1 VKYPSGHSPA
11 LVLLYIAFVGAV
23 DYKALGLKTGLEI
36 HIQLN
41 TRRKLFCHC
50 PPVLRDDEPHFKL
63 ERRLHVSVSELGAV
77 DPAVLWEV
85 RKRRKYV
92 YEGYRDTTCLVE
104 LDEEP
109 PHMPD
114 EETLAT
120 AVAVA
125 KLFNAKLFDEVHV
138 MRKTVI
144 DGSNVSG
151 FQRTMLV
158 AYGGRAKIL
167 GYDIGVE
174 TIALEED
181 AARKMGEE
189 GKTVV
194 YRLDRLGIPL
204 IEIATEPMT
213 YTPQQVEEVAWII
226 GYSVKITGKAKRGI
240 GTVRQ
245 DVNVSIA
252 GGAKTEIKG
261 VPDLSLIP
269 KVIEYEAARQVNLLK
284 IAEELRRRG
293 VQKVELSTA
302 DVTAAFANSKSK
314 IVRRVLDAGGKVIAV
329 KAPGF
334 QKLLGFE
341 VQPGRRLGTELADY
355 VRAWTELGGLL
366 HSDEL
371 PGYGITAE
379 EVRDVAG
386 RIGVDS
392 FVLLMG
398 VEEKELEEAARIV
411 ADRLKMAPLGV
422 PEETRAANPD
432 GTTKFLRP
440 RPGAARMYPETDLPP
455 IKITF
460 ELVKKAE
467 EVARVSLEGKL
478 NELVSMGLSRDL
490 ALQLIKSPHL
500 EKFDEYVERFKS
512 VPPQLIATILLNVAR
527 ALSREGVEV
536 TEEKLISVFEALDR
550 RVITKEAVE
559 DVLRNMK
566 PGEPA
571 EEAARRLGLV
581 RLSYDEVRKM
591 VEEVA
596 REVGRDKALRE
607 VMRRFRGRVDV
618 EDVKRALSEINPS
631 FS

>member
-1 VKYPSGHSPA
+1 M
-11 LVLLYIAFVGAV
+11 
-23 DYKALGLKTGLEI
+23 DYRAIGLKTGLEI
-36 HIQLN
+36 HIQLQ
-41 TRRKLFCHC
+41 TKRKLFCHC
-50 PPVLRDDEPHFKL
+50 APVLRDDEPHFRL
-63 ERRLHVSVSELGAV
+63 ERRLHISVSELGAV

-85 RKRRKYV
+85 RKRRRYI

-109 PHMPD
+109 PHSPD
-114 EETLAT
+114 EEALAT

-125 KLFNAKLFDEVHV
+125 KIFNAKLFDEIHV
-138 MRKTVI
+138 MRKTVV

-181 AARKMGEE
+181 AARKMSEE

-204 IEIATEPMT
+204 IEIATEPMA

-226 GYSVKITGKAKRGI
+226 GYSVKITGRARRGV

-261 VPDLSLIP
+261 VPDLALIP
-269 KVIEYEAARQVNLLK
+269 KVIDYEAQRQLNLLK

-293 VQKVELSTA
+293 VDKVELSVA
-302 DVTAAFANSKSK
+302 DVTEAFAGTKSK
-314 IVRRVLDAGGKVIAV
+314 LVKRVLDAGGRVVAV

-341 VQPGRRLGTELADY
+341 VQPGRRFGTELADY

-371 PGYGITAE
+371 PGYGISAE
-379 EVRDVAG
+379 EVREVSARAG
-386 RIGVDS
+386 VES

-398 VEEKELEEAARIV
+398 VEEAELMEAARV
-411 ADRLKMAPLGV
+411 VVERLNAAPRGV

-432 GTTKFLRP
+432 GTTRFLRP

-455 IKITF
+455 VKITF
-460 ELVKKAE
+460 EILKKAE
-467 EVARVSLEGKL
+467 EIARTTLDAKL
-478 NELVSMGLSRDL
+478 GELTSMGLSRDL
-490 ALQLIKSPHL
+490 ALQLIKSPQL
-500 EKFDEYVERFKS
+500 EKFDEYVGRYKQ
-512 VPPQLIATILLNVAR
+512 VPPQQIANMLVNTSR
-527 ALSREGVEV
+527 ALAREGVEV
-536 TEEKLISVFEALDR
+536 TEAKIESVLEALDR

-559 DVLRNMK
+559 EVLRGMR
-566 PGEPA
+566 PGESA
-571 EEAARRLGLV
+571 EEAAKRLGLV
-581 RLSYDEVRKM
+581 RLPYDEVKKI

-596 REVGRDKALRE
+596 RQVSREKVVGE
-607 VMRRFRGRVDV
+607 VMRRYRGRVDV
-618 EDVKRALSEINPS
+618 EDVKRALSELH
-631 FS
+631 F

>member
-1 VKYPSGHSPA
+1 M
-11 LVLLYIAFVGAV
+11 AFIVAV
-23 DYKALGLKTGLEI
+23 DYKSLGLRVGLEI

-50 PPVLRDDEPHFKL
+50 PPVLRDDEPHFRL

-77 DPAVLWEV
+77 DPAVSWEV
-85 RKRRKYV
+85 RKRKKYV

-109 PHMPD
+109 PHVPD
-114 EETLAT
+114 EEALVT

-125 KLFNAKLFDEVHV
+125 KMFNAKLFDEIHV

-158 AYGGRAKIL
+158 AYGGRTKIL
-167 GYDIGVE
+167 GYDVGIE

-189 GKTVV
+189 GKTAV

-213 YTPQQVEEVAWII
+213 YAPQQVGDVAWII
-226 GYSVKITGKAKRGI
+226 GYSVKITGRAKRGL

-245 DVNVSIA
+245 DINVSIA

-269 KVIEYEAARQVNLLK
+269 KVIEYEVMRQVNLLK
-284 IAEELRRRG
+284 IAEELKRRG
-293 VQKVELSTA
+293 VQKIELSTV
-302 DVTAAFANSKSK
+302 DVTAAFGNTKSK
-314 IVRRVLDAGGKVIAV
+314 LIRRVLDAGGKVIAV

-334 QKLLGFE
+334 QKLFGFE
-341 VQPGRRLGTELADY
+341 VQPGRRFGTELADY

-371 PGYGITAE
+371 PGYGITAD
-379 EVRDVAG
+379 EVRDVVNKV
-386 RIGVDS
+386 GVES

-398 VEEKELEEAARIV
+398 VDEKELEEAAKV
-411 ADRLKMAPLGV
+411 VVERLNAAPLGV
-422 PEETRAANPD
+422 PEETRGANQD
-432 GTTKFLRP
+432 GTTRFLRP

-455 IKITF
+455 IKITI
-460 ELVKKAE
+460 ELVKRAE
-467 EVARVSLEGKL
+467 EIAKVSLEGKL
-478 NELVSMGLSRDL
+478 SELISMGLSRDL

-500 EKFDEYVERFKS
+500 EKFDEYVARFRS
-512 VPPQLIATILLNVAR
+512 VPPQLIAAVLLNVAR

-536 TEEKLISVFEALDR
+536 TEEKLASVFEALDKKI
-550 RVITKEAVE
+550 ITKEAVE
-559 DVLRNMK
+559 EVLRGMK
-566 PGEPA
+566 PGESA

-581 RLSYDEVRKM
+581 RLGYEEVKKI

-596 REVGRDKALRE
+596 REVGREKALGE
-607 VMRRFRGRVDV
+607 VMRRFRGRIDV
-618 EDVKRALSEINPS
+618 EDVKRALLELVL
-631 FS
+631 

>member
-1 VKYPSGHSPA
+1 
-11 LVLLYIAFVGAV
+11 V

-181 AARKMGEE
+181 AARKIGEE
-189 GKTVV
+189 GKTVI

-411 ADRLKMAPLGV
+411 ADRLNMAPLGV

-618 EDVKRALSEINPS
+618 EDVKRALSELS
-631 FS
+631 F

>member
-1 VKYPSGHSPA
+1 
-11 LVLLYIAFVGAV
+11 V

-189 GKTVV
+189 GKTVI

-386 RIGVDS
+386 RTGVDS

-411 ADRLKMAPLGV
+411 ADRLNMAPLGV

-618 EDVKRALSEINPS
+618 EDVKRALSEII
-631 FS
+631 F

>member
-1 VKYPSGHSPA
+1 MV
-11 LVLLYIAFVGAV
+11 FVVAV
-23 DYKALGLKTGLEI
+23 DYKSLGLRVGLEI

-50 PPVLRDDEPHFKL
+50 PPVLRDDEPHFRL

-77 DPAVLWEV
+77 DPAVSWEV

-114 EETLAT
+114 EEALVT

-125 KLFNAKLFDEVHV
+125 KMFNAKLFDEIHV

-158 AYGGRAKIL
+158 AYGGRTKIL
-167 GYDIGVE
+167 GYDIGIE

-213 YTPQQVEEVAWII
+213 YTPQQVEDVAWII
-226 GYSVKITGKAKRGI
+226 GYSVKLTGRAKRGL

-269 KVIEYEAARQVNLLK
+269 KVIEYEVMRQVNLLK

-293 VQKVELSTA
+293 VQKVELSTV
-302 DVTAAFANSKSK
+302 DVTAVFGNTKSK
-314 IVRRVLDAGGKVIAV
+314 LIRRVLDAGGKVMAV

-334 QKLLGFE
+334 QKLFGFE
-341 VQPGRRLGTELADY
+341 VQPGRRFGTELADY

-371 PGYGITAE
+371 PGYGITAD
-379 EVRDVAG
+379 EVRDVVNKV
-386 RIGVDS
+386 GVES

-398 VEEKELEEAARIV
+398 VDEKELEEAAKV
-411 ADRLKMAPLGV
+411 VVERLNMAPLGV
-422 PEETRAANPD
+422 PEETRGANQD
-432 GTTKFLRP
+432 GTTRFLRP

-455 IKITF
+455 IKITI
-460 ELVKKAE
+460 ELVKRAE
-467 EVARVSLEGKL
+467 EIAKVSLEGKL
-478 NELVSMGLSRDL
+478 SELISMGLSRDL

-500 EKFDEYVERFKS
+500 EKFEEYVARFKS
-512 VPPQLIATILLNVAR
+512 VPPQLIAVVLLNVAR
-527 ALSREGVEV
+527 ALSREGVEI
-536 TEEKLISVFEALDR
+536 TEEKLTSVFEALDKR
-550 RVITKEAVE
+550 IITKEAVE
-559 DVLRNMK
+559 EVLRNMK
-566 PGEPA
+566 PGESA
-571 EEAARRLGLV
+571 EEVARRLGLV
-581 RLSYDEVRKM
+581 RLSYEEVKKI

-596 REVGRDKALRE
+596 REVGREKALGE

-618 EDVKRALSEINPS
+618 EDVKRALLELVL
-631 FS
+631 

>member
-1 VKYPSGHSPA
+1 M
-11 LVLLYIAFVGAV
+11 

-50 PPVLRDDEPHFKL
+50 PPVLRDDEPHFRV
-63 ERRLHVSVSELGAV
+63 ERRLHISVSELGAV
-77 DPAVLWEV
+77 DPAVVWEV
-85 RKRRKYV
+85 RKRRKYI

-114 EETLAT
+114 EEALVT

-125 KLFNAKLFDEVHV
+125 KMFNAKLFDEIHV
-138 MRKTVI
+138 MRKTVV

-151 FQRTMLV
+151 FQRTMLI

-181 AARKMGEE
+181 AARKISEE
-189 GKTVV
+189 GKAMV

-204 IEIATEPMT
+204 IEIATEPMS

-226 GYSVKITGKAKRGI
+226 GYSVKITGRAKRGI

-269 KVIEYEAARQVNLLK
+269 KVIEYEAVRQLNLLK
-284 IAEELRRRG
+284 ISEELRRRG
-293 VQKVELSTA
+293 VQGVELSTA
-302 DVTAAFANSKSK
+302 DVTDVFANTKSK
-314 IVRRVLDAGGKVIAV
+314 LVRRVLDAGGRVLAV

-341 VQPGRRLGTELADY
+341 VQPGRRFGTELADY

-371 PGYGITAE
+371 PGYGISAD
-379 EVRDVAG
+379 EVRQVEARAG
-386 RIGVDS
+386 VES

-398 VEEKELEEAARIV
+398 ADPRELEEAADVVVR
-411 ADRLKMAPLGV
+411 RLNEAVRGV
-422 PEETRAANPD
+422 PEETRAANQD
-432 GTTKFLRP
+432 GTTRFLRP

-455 IKITF
+455 VKITF
-460 ELVKKAE
+460 EIVRKAE
-467 EVARVSLEGKL
+467 EVAKASLEGKL
-478 NELVSMGLSRDL
+478 NELVSRGLSKDL
-490 ALQLIKSPHL
+490 ALQLVKSPHL
-500 EKFDEYVERFKS
+500 EKFEEYVAKFFS
-512 VPPQLIATILLNVAR
+512 VPPQLVATILVNTSR
-527 ALSREGVEV
+527 ALAREGVEI
-536 TEEKLISVFEALDR
+536 TEEKIVSVLEALDR
-550 RVITKEAVE
+550 KVITKEAVE
-559 DVLRNMK
+559 DVLRNMG
-566 PGEPA
+566 PGES
-571 EEAARRLGLV
+571 AADVAMRLGLT
-581 RLSYDEVRKM
+581 RLSADEVRKI
-591 VEEVA
+591 VEQVVK
-596 REVGRDKALRE
+596 EVGRDRALKE
-607 VMRRFRGRVDV
+607 VMRRYRGRVDV
-618 EDVKRALSEINPS
+618 EDVRRALSEIS
-631 FS
+631 F

>member
-1 VKYPSGHSPA
+1 
-11 LVLLYIAFVGAV
+11 V

-341 VQPGRRLGTELADY
+341 VQPARRLGTELADY

-386 RIGVDS
+386 RTGVDS

-411 ADRLKMAPLGV
+411 ADRLNMAPLGV

-500 EKFDEYVERFKS
+500 EKFDEYVDRFKS

>member
-1 VKYPSGHSPA
+1 M
-11 LVLLYIAFVGAV
+11 

-50 PPVLRDDEPHFKL
+50 PPVLRDDEPHFRL

-114 EETLAT
+114 EEALVT

-125 KLFNAKLFDEVHV
+125 KMFNAKLFDEVHV

-158 AYGGRAKIL
+158 AYGGRARIL

-189 GKTVV
+189 GKTAV

-213 YTPQQVEEVAWII
+213 YTPQQVGEVAWII
-226 GYSVKITGKAKRGI
+226 GYSVKITGRAKRGV

-269 KVIEYEAARQVNLLK
+269 KVIEYEAARQLNLLK

-293 VQKVELSTA
+293 VQRVELSTA
-302 DVTAAFANSKSK
+302 DVTAAFANSRSK
-314 IVRRVLDAGGKVIAV
+314 IVRRVLDAGGRVIAV

-334 QKLLGFE
+334 QKLFGFE
-341 VQPGRRLGTELADY
+341 VQPGRRFGTELADY

-379 EVRDVAG
+379 EVRDVAS
-386 RIGVDS
+386 RIGMES

-398 VEEKELEEAARIV
+398 MDEKELEEAARV
-411 ADRLKMAPLGV
+411 VVDRLNMAPFGV

-455 IKITF
+455 IRITF

-467 EVARVSLEGKL
+467 EAARVSLEGKL

-512 VPPQLIATILLNVAR
+512 VPPQLIAAILLNVAR

-536 TEEKLISVFEALDR
+536 TEEKVALVLEALDK

-559 DVLRNMK
+559 EVLRNMK
-566 PGEPA
+566 PGESA
-571 EEAARRLGLV
+571 EEAAKRLGLV
-581 RLSYDEVRKM
+581 KLSYEEVRKI
-591 VEEVA
+591 VEDVA
-596 REVGRDKALRE
+596 KEVGRDKALKE

-618 EDVKRALSEINPS
+618 EDVKRALSELN
-631 FS
+631 

>member
-1 VKYPSGHSPA
+1 
-11 LVLLYIAFVGAV
+11 V
-23 DYKALGLKTGLEI
+23 DYKAFGLKTGLEI

-50 PPVLRDDEPHFKL
+50 PPVLRDDEPHFRL

-114 EETLAT
+114 EEALVT

-125 KLFNAKLFDEVHV
+125 KMFNAKLFDEVHV

-158 AYGGRAKIL
+158 AYGGRARIL

-189 GKTVV
+189 GKTAV

-213 YTPQQVEEVAWII
+213 YTPQQVGEVAWII
-226 GYSVKITGKAKRGI
+226 GYSVKITGRAKRGV

-269 KVIEYEAARQVNLLK
+269 KVIEYEAARQLNLLK

-293 VQKVELSTA
+293 VQRVELSTA
-302 DVTAAFANSKSK
+302 DVTAAFANSRSK
-314 IVRRVLDAGGKVIAV
+314 IVRRVLDAGGRVIAV

-334 QKLLGFE
+334 QKLFGFE
-341 VQPGRRLGTELADY
+341 VQPGRRFGTELADY

-379 EVRDVAG
+379 EVRDVAS
-386 RIGVDS
+386 RIGMES

-398 VEEKELEEAARIV
+398 MDEKELEEAARV
-411 ADRLKMAPLGV
+411 VVDRLNMAPFGV

-455 IKITF
+455 IRITF

-512 VPPQLIATILLNVAR
+512 VPPQLIAAILLNVAR

-536 TEEKLISVFEALDR
+536 TEEKVALVLEALDK

-559 DVLRNMK
+559 EVLRNMK
-566 PGEPA
+566 PGESA
-571 EEAARRLGLV
+571 EEAAKRLGLV
-581 RLSYDEVRKM
+581 KLSYEEVRKI
-591 VEEVA
+591 VEDVA
-596 REVGRDKALRE
+596 KEVGRDKALKE

-618 EDVKRALSEINPS
+618 EDVKRALSELN
-631 FS
+631 

>member
-1 VKYPSGHSPA
+1 
-11 LVLLYIAFVGAV
+11 V

-189 GKTVV
+189 GKTVI

-213 YTPQQVEEVAWII
+213 YTPQQVEEVAWVI
-226 GYSVKITGKAKRGI
+226 GYSVKITGRAKRGI

-386 RIGVDS
+386 RVGVGS

-411 ADRLKMAPLGV
+411 ADRLNMALLGV

-581 RLSYDEVRKM
+581 RLSYDEVRNM

-618 EDVKRALSEINPS
+618 EDVKRALSELSI
-631 FS
+631 

>member
-1 VKYPSGHSPA
+1 
-11 LVLLYIAFVGAV
+11 V
-23 DYKALGLKTGLEI
+23 DYRALGLKTGLEI

-50 PPVLRDDEPHFKL
+50 HPVLRDDEPHFKL

-189 GKTVV
+189 GKTVI

-213 YTPQQVEEVAWII
+213 YTPQRVEEVAWVI

-411 ADRLKMAPLGV
+411 ADRLNMAPLGV

-455 IKITF
+455 IKIIF

-500 EKFDEYVERFKS
+500 EKFDEYVERFKL

-618 EDVKRALSEINPS
+618 EDVKRALSELSI
-631 FS
+631 

>member
-1 VKYPSGHSPA
+1 M
-11 LVLLYIAFVGAV
+11 

-50 PPVLRDDEPHFKL
+50 PPVLRDDEPHFRV
-63 ERRLHVSVSELGAV
+63 ERRLHISLSELGAV
-77 DPAVLWEV
+77 DPAVVWEV
-85 RKRRKYV
+85 RKRRKYI

-114 EETLAT
+114 EEALTT

-125 KLFNAKLFDEVHV
+125 KMFNAKLFDEIYV
-138 MRKTVI
+138 MRKTVV

-181 AARKMGEE
+181 AARKIAEE
-189 GKTVV
+189 GKAVV
-194 YRLDRLGIPL
+194 YRLDRLGVPL
-204 IEIATEPMT
+204 VEIATEPMS
-213 YTPQQVEEVAWII
+213 YAPQQVEEVAWII
-226 GYSVKITGKAKRGI
+226 GYSVKITGRAKRGV

-269 KVIEYEAARQVNLLK
+269 KVIEYEAARQLSLLK

-293 VQKVELSTA
+293 VEKVELSIA
-302 DVTAAFANSKSK
+302 DVTQAFANTKSK
-314 IVRRVLDAGGKVIAV
+314 IVRRVLDAGGRVVAV
-329 KAPGF
+329 KASGF
-334 QKLLGFE
+334 RKLLGAE
-341 VQPGRRLGTELADY
+341 VQPGRRFGTELADY

-371 PGYGITAE
+371 PGYGITAD
-379 EVRDVAG
+379 EVRDVEA
-386 RIGVDS
+386 RLGVDS
-392 FVLLMG
+392 YVLLMG
-398 VEEKELEEAARIV
+398 VDERELEEAAKV
-411 ADRLKMAPLGV
+411 VVERLNAAPRGV

-432 GTTKFLRP
+432 GTTRFLRP

-455 IKITF
+455 VRITF
-460 ELVKKAE
+460 EILKKAE
-467 EVARVSLEGKL
+467 EVARVTLEGKL
-478 NELVSMGLSRDL
+478 KELTSRGLSRDL
-490 ALQLIKSPHL
+490 ALQLVKSPHL
-500 EKFDEYVERFKS
+500 EKFEEYLQKFRE
-512 VPPQLIATILLNVAR
+512 VPPQQIAAVLLNISK
-527 ALSREGVEV
+527 ALAREGVEI
-536 TEEKLISVFEALDR
+536 TEEKVESVLDALNR

-559 DVLRNMK
+559 EVLRNMK
-566 PGEPA
+566 PGESA
-571 EEAARRLGLV
+571 EEAAKRLGLL
-581 RLSYDEVRKM
+581 RMPYDEVKKI
-591 VEEVA
+591 VA
-596 REVGRDKALRE
+596 DVAAQVGKEKAVGE
-607 VMRRFRGRVDV
+607 VMRRYRGRVDV
-618 EDVKRALSEINPS
+618 EDVRRALAEIYL
-631 FS
+631 

>member
-1 VKYPSGHSPA
+1 
-11 LVLLYIAFVGAV
+11 V

-189 GKTVV
+189 GKTVI

-213 YTPQQVEEVAWII
+213 YTPQQVEEVAWVI
-226 GYSVKITGKAKRGI
+226 GYSVKITGRAKRGI

-386 RIGVDS
+386 RVGVDS

-411 ADRLKMAPLGV
+411 ADRLNMALLGV

-581 RLSYDEVRKM
+581 RLSYDEVRNM

-618 EDVKRALSEINPS
+618 EDVKRALSELSI
-631 FS
+631 

>member
-1 VKYPSGHSPA
+1 M
-11 LVLLYIAFVGAV
+11 

-50 PPVLRDDEPHFKL
+50 PPVLRDDEPHFRL
-63 ERRLHVSVSELGAV
+63 ERRLHISVSELGAV
-77 DPAVLWEV
+77 DPAVVWEV
-85 RKRRKYV
+85 RKRRKYI
-92 YEGYRDTTCLVE
+92 YEGYRNTTCLVE

-109 PHMPD
+109 PHTPD
-114 EETLAT
+114 EEALTT

-125 KLFNAKLFDEVHV
+125 KMFNAKLFDEIYV
-138 MRKTVI
+138 MRKTVV

-189 GKTVV
+189 GKAVV

-226 GYSVKITGKAKRGI
+226 GYSVKITGRAKRGV

-269 KVIEYEAARQVNLLK
+269 KVIEYEATRQLSLLK
-284 IAEELRRRG
+284 IAEELKRRG
-293 VQKVELSTA
+293 VEKVELSIA
-302 DVTAAFANSKSK
+302 DVTQAFANTKSK
-314 IVRRVLDAGGKVIAV
+314 LVRRVLDAGGKVVAV

-334 QKLLGFE
+334 HKLLGAE
-341 VQPGRRLGTELADY
+341 VQPGRRFGTELADY

-371 PGYGITAE
+371 PGYGITAD
-379 EVRDVAG
+379 EVRDVEA
-386 RIGVDS
+386 RVGVNS
-392 FVLLMG
+392 FILLMG
-398 VEEKELEEAARIV
+398 VDEGELEEAARV
-411 ADRLKMAPLGV
+411 VVERLNAAPRGV

-432 GTTKFLRP
+432 GTTRFLRP

-455 IKITF
+455 VRITF
-460 ELVKKAE
+460 EILKKAE
-467 EVARVSLEGKL
+467 EVAKVTLEGKL
-478 NELVSMGLSRDL
+478 KELTSRGLSRDL
-490 ALQLIKSPHL
+490 ALQLVKSPHL
-500 EKFDEYVERFKS
+500 EKFEDYLQRFKE
-512 VPPQLIATILLNVAR
+512 VPPQQIAAVLLNISK
-527 ALSREGVEV
+527 ALAREGVEI
-536 TEEKLISVFEALDR
+536 TDEKVESVLDALNR
-550 RVITKEAVE
+550 KVITKEAVE
-559 DVLRNMK
+559 EVLRNMK
-566 PGEPA
+566 PGESA
-571 EEAARRLGLV
+571 EETAKRLGLL
-581 RLSYDEVRKM
+581 RMSYDEVKRI
-591 VEEVA
+591 VAEVA
-596 REVGRDKALRE
+596 AQVGKEKAVGE
-607 VMRRFRGRVDV
+607 VMRRYRGKVDV
-618 EDVKRALSEINPS
+618 EDVRRALAEIYL
-631 FS
+631 

>member
-1 VKYPSGHSPA
+1 M
-11 LVLLYIAFVGAV
+11 

-50 PPVLRDDEPHFKL
+50 PPVLRDDEPHFRL

-109 PHMPD
+109 PHTPD
-114 EETLAT
+114 EEALVT

-125 KLFNAKLFDEVHV
+125 KMFNAKLFDEVHV

-158 AYGGRAKIL
+158 AYGGRARIL

-189 GKTVV
+189 GKTAV

-226 GYSVKITGKAKRGI
+226 GYSVKITGRAKRGV

-269 KVIEYEAARQVNLLK
+269 KVVEYEAARQLNLLK

-302 DVTAAFANSKSK
+302 DVTTAFTNSKSK
-314 IVRRVLDAGGKVIAV
+314 IVRRVLDAGGRVIAV

-334 QKLLGFE
+334 QKLFGFE
-341 VQPGRRLGTELADY
+341 VQPGRRFGTELADY

-379 EVRDVAG
+379 EVRDVVG

-398 VEEKELEEAARIV
+398 VDEKELEEAARV
-411 ADRLKMAPLGV
+411 VVDRLNMAPLGV

-478 NELVSMGLSRDL
+478 NELTSLGLSRDL

-527 ALSREGVEV
+527 SLSREGVEV
-536 TEEKLISVFEALDR
+536 TETKLISVLEALDR

-559 DVLRNMK
+559 DILRSMK
-566 PGEPA
+566 PGESA
-571 EEAARRLGLV
+571 EETARRLGLV
-581 RLSYDEVRKM
+581 KLGYDEVRKI

-596 REVGRDKALRE
+596 RQVGRDKALRE

-618 EDVKRALSEINPS
+618 EEVKRALSEIS
-631 FS
+631 F

>member
-1 VKYPSGHSPA
+1 M
-11 LVLLYIAFVGAV
+11 VLLYIAFVGAV

-50 PPVLRDDEPHFKL
+50 PTVLRDDEPHFKL

-144 DGSNVSG
+144 DGSDVSG

-398 VEEKELEEAARIV
+398 VEEKELEEAAQIV
-411 ADRLKMAPLGV
+411 ADRLNMAPLGA
-422 PEETRAANPD
+422 PEETRTANPD

-596 REVGRDKALRE
+596 REVGRGKALRE

-618 EDVKRALSEINPS
+618 EDVKRALSELSI
-631 FS
+631 

>member
-1 VKYPSGHSPA
+1 M
-11 LVLLYIAFVGAV
+11 AV
-23 DYKALGLKTGLEI
+23 DYKSLGLKVGLEI

-50 PPVLRDDEPHFKL
+50 PPVLRDDEPHFRL

-77 DPAVLWEV
+77 DPAVSWEV

-114 EETLAT
+114 EEALVT

-125 KLFNAKLFDEVHV
+125 KMFNAKLFDEIHV

-158 AYGGRAKIL
+158 AYGGKTKIL
-167 GYDIGVE
+167 GYDIGIE

-189 GKTVV
+189 GKTAV

-213 YTPQQVEEVAWII
+213 YAPQQVGDVAWII
-226 GYSVKITGKAKRGI
+226 GYSVKITGRARRGL

-269 KVIEYEAARQVNLLK
+269 KAIEYEVMRQVNLLK
-284 IAEELRRRG
+284 IAEELKRRG
-293 VQKVELSTA
+293 VQKIELSTV
-302 DVTAAFANSKSK
+302 DVTAAFGNTKSK
-314 IVRRVLDAGGKVIAV
+314 LIRRVLDAGGKVIAV

-334 QKLLGFE
+334 QKLFGFE
-341 VQPGRRLGTELADY
+341 VQPGRRFGTELADY

-371 PGYGITAE
+371 PGYGIAAE
-379 EVRDVAG
+379 EVRDVVN
-386 RIGVDS
+386 RVGVES

-398 VEEKELEEAARIV
+398 VDEKELEEAAKV
-411 ADRLKMAPLGV
+411 VVERLNAAPLGV
-422 PEETRAANPD
+422 PEETRGANQD
-432 GTTKFLRP
+432 GTTRFLRP

-455 IKITF
+455 IKITI
-460 ELVKKAE
+460 ELVKRAE
-467 EVARVSLEGKL
+467 EIAKVSLEGKL
-478 NELVSMGLSRDL
+478 SELISMGLSRDL
-490 ALQLIKSPHL
+490 ALQLVKSPHL
-500 EKFDEYVERFKS
+500 ERFEEYVARFRS
-512 VPPQLIATILLNVAR
+512 VPPQLIAAVLLNVAR
-527 ALSREGVEV
+527 ALSREGVEI
-536 TEEKLISVFEALDR
+536 TEEKLASVFEALDKKI
-550 RVITKEAVE
+550 ITKEAVE
-559 DVLRNMK
+559 EVLRNMK
-566 PGEPA
+566 PGESA

-581 RLSYDEVRKM
+581 KLSYEEVKKI

-596 REVGRDKALRE
+596 REVGREKALGE
-607 VMRRFRGRVDV
+607 VMRRFRGRIDV
-618 EDVKRALSEINPS
+618 EDVKRALLELVL
-631 FS
+631 

>member
-1 VKYPSGHSPA
+1 M
-11 LVLLYIAFVGAV
+11 AFVVAV
-23 DYKALGLKTGLEI
+23 DYKSLGLRVGLEI

-50 PPVLRDDEPHFKL
+50 PPVLRDDEPHFRL

-77 DPAVLWEV
+77 DPAVSWEV

-114 EETLAT
+114 EEALVT

-125 KLFNAKLFDEVHV
+125 KMFNAKLFDEIHV

-158 AYGGRAKIL
+158 AYGGRTKIL
-167 GYDIGVE
+167 GYDVGIE

-189 GKTVV
+189 GKTAV

-213 YTPQQVEEVAWII
+213 YAPQQVGDVAWII
-226 GYSVKITGKAKRGI
+226 GYSVKITGRARRGL

-269 KVIEYEAARQVNLLK
+269 KVIEYEVMRQVNLLK
-284 IAEELRRRG
+284 IAEELKRRG
-293 VQKVELSTA
+293 VQKIELSTV
-302 DVTAAFANSKSK
+302 DVTAAFGNTKSK
-314 IVRRVLDAGGKVIAV
+314 LIRRVLDAGGKVIAV

-334 QKLLGFE
+334 QKLFGFE
-341 VQPGRRLGTELADY
+341 VQPGRRFGTELADY

-371 PGYGITAE
+371 PGYGIAAE
-379 EVRDVAG
+379 EVRDVVN
-386 RIGVDS
+386 RVGVES

-398 VEEKELEEAARIV
+398 VDEKELEEAAKV
-411 ADRLKMAPLGV
+411 VVERLNMAPLGV
-422 PEETRAANPD
+422 PEETRGANQD
-432 GTTKFLRP
+432 GTTRFLRP

-455 IKITF
+455 IKITI
-460 ELVKKAE
+460 ELVKRAE
-467 EVARVSLEGKL
+467 EIAKVSLEGKL
-478 NELVSMGLSRDL
+478 SELISMGLSRDL

-500 EKFDEYVERFKS
+500 EKFEEYVARFRS
-512 VPPQLIATILLNVAR
+512 VPPQLIAAVLLNVAR

-536 TEEKLISVFEALDR
+536 TEEKLISVFEALDKKI
-550 RVITKEAVE
+550 ITKEAVE
-559 DVLRNMK
+559 EVLRNMK
-566 PGEPA
+566 PGESA

-581 RLSYDEVRKM
+581 KLSYEEVKKI

-596 REVGRDKALRE
+596 REVGREKALGE
-607 VMRRFRGRVDV
+607 VMRRFRGRIDV
-618 EDVKRALSEINPS
+618 EDVKRALLELVL
-631 FS
+631 

>member
-1 VKYPSGHSPA
+1 
-11 LVLLYIAFVGAV
+11 V

-189 GKTVV
+189 GKTVI

-302 DVTAAFANSKSK
+302 DVTAAFANSRSK

-411 ADRLKMAPLGV
+411 ADRLNMAPLGV

-618 EDVKRALSEINPS
+618 EDVKRALSELS
-631 FS
+631 F

>member
-1 VKYPSGHSPA
+1 M
-11 LVLLYIAFVGAV
+11 
-23 DYKALGLKTGLEI
+23 DYRALGLKTGLEI
-36 HIQLN
+36 HIQLQ
-41 TRRKLFCHC
+41 TKRKLFCHC
-50 PPVLRDDEPHFKL
+50 PPVLRDDEPHFRL
-63 ERRLHVSVSELGAV
+63 ERRLHISVSELGAV

-85 RKRRKYV
+85 RKRRRYL

-109 PHMPD
+109 PHLPD
-114 EETLAT
+114 EEALAT

-125 KLFNAKLFDEVHV
+125 KIFNAKLFDEIHV

-181 AARKMGEE
+181 AARKISEE

-204 IEIATEPMT
+204 IEIATEPMA

-226 GYSVKITGKAKRGI
+226 GYSVKITGRARRGV

-261 VPDLSLIP
+261 VPDLALIP
-269 KVIEYEAARQVNLLK
+269 KVIDYEVQRQLNLLK
-284 IAEELRRRG
+284 IADELRKRG
-293 VQKVELSTA
+293 VDKVELSVV
-302 DVTAAFANSKSK
+302 DVTQAFAGTKSK
-314 IVRRVLDAGGKVIAV
+314 LVRRVLDAGGRVVAV

-334 QKLLGFE
+334 HKLLGFE
-341 VQPGRRLGTELADY
+341 VQPGRRFGTELADY

-371 PGYGITAE
+371 PGYGISAE
-379 EVRDVAG
+379 EVRDVSA
-386 RIGVDS
+386 RVGVES

-398 VEEKELEEAARIV
+398 VDESELMEAARV
-411 ADRLKMAPLGV
+411 VVERLNAALKGV

-432 GTTKFLRP
+432 GTTRFLRP

-460 ELVKKAE
+460 EILKKAE
-467 EVARVSLEGKL
+467 EIAKTTLDAKL
-478 NELVSMGLSRDL
+478 RELMSMGLSRDL
-490 ALQLIKSPHL
+490 ALQLIKSPQL
-500 EKFDEYVERFKS
+500 EKFEEYVERYRR
-512 VPPQLIATILLNVAR
+512 VPPQQIATLLINISR
-527 ALSREGVEV
+527 ALAREGVEV
-536 TEEKLISVFEALDR
+536 TEAKIESVLEALDK

-559 DVLRNMK
+559 EVLRGMR
-566 PGEPA
+566 PGESA
-571 EEAARRLGLV
+571 EEAAKRLGLV
-581 RLSYDEVRKM
+581 RLPYEEVKKI

-596 REVGRDKALRE
+596 RQVSREKVVGE
-607 VMRRFRGRVDV
+607 VMRRYRGRVDV
-618 EDVKRALSEINPS
+618 EDVKRALSELH
-631 FS
+631 F

>member
-1 VKYPSGHSPA
+1 M
-11 LVLLYIAFVGAV
+11 

-189 GKTVV
+189 GKTVI

-411 ADRLKMAPLGV
+411 ADRLNMAPLGV

-566 PGEPA
+566 PGELA

-618 EDVKRALSEINPS
+618 EDVKRALSELS
-631 FS
+631 F

>member
-1 VKYPSGHSPA
+1 
-11 LVLLYIAFVGAV
+11 V

-189 GKTVV
+189 GKTVI

-411 ADRLKMAPLGV
+411 ADRLNMAPLGV

-566 PGEPA
+566 PGELA

-618 EDVKRALSEINPS
+618 EDVKRALSELS
-631 FS
+631 F

>member
-1 VKYPSGHSPA
+1 M
-11 LVLLYIAFVGAV
+11 

-41 TRRKLFCHC
+41 TQRKLFCHC
-50 PPVLRDDEPHFKL
+50 PPVLRDDEPHFRV
-63 ERRLHVSVSELGAV
+63 ERRLHISVSELGAV
-77 DPAVLWEV
+77 DPAVVWEV
-85 RKRRKYV
+85 RKRRKYI

-109 PHMPD
+109 PHLPD
-114 EETLAT
+114 EEALVT

-125 KLFNAKLFDEVHV
+125 KMFNAKLFDEIYV
-138 MRKTVI
+138 MRKTVV

-151 FQRTMLV
+151 FQRTMLI

-181 AARKMGEE
+181 AARKISEE
-189 GKTVV
+189 GKAMV

-204 IEIATEPMT
+204 IEIATEPMA
-213 YTPQQVEEVAWII
+213 YTPQEVEEVAWII
-226 GYSVKITGKAKRGI
+226 GYSVKITGRAKRGV

-269 KVIEYEAARQVNLLK
+269 KVIEYEAVRQVNLLK
-284 IAEELRRRG
+284 IAEELKRRG
-293 VQKVELSTA
+293 VGRVELSVA
-302 DVTAAFANSKSK
+302 DVTAAFANTKSRL
-314 IVRRVLDAGGKVIAV
+314 VRKVLDSGGRVLALKT
-329 KAPGF
+329 PGF

-341 VQPGRRLGTELADY
+341 IQPGRRFGSELADY

-379 EVRDVAG
+379 EVREVAN
-386 RIGVDS
+386 RLGVES
-392 FVLLMG
+392 FILLMG
-398 VEEKELEEAARIV
+398 VEESELLEAAQV
-411 ADRLKMAPLGV
+411 VVERLNMAPKGV

-432 GTTKFLRP
+432 GTTRFLRP

-455 IKITF
+455 VKITF
-460 ELVKKAE
+460 EIMKRAE
-467 EVARVSLEGKL
+467 EVAKINLDAKFKELISL
-478 NELVSMGLSRDL
+478 GLSKDL

-500 EKFDEYVERFKS
+500 EKFEEYLDKFIS
-512 VPPQLIATILLNVAR
+512 VPPQLIASILLNISK
-527 ALSREGVEV
+527 ALAREGVEIDGAKI
-536 TEEKLISVFEALDR
+536 ESVLDALNR

-559 DVLRNMK
+559 EILRNMR
-566 PGEPA
+566 PGESA
-571 EEAARRLGLV
+571 EEVARRLGLV
-581 RLSYDEVRKM
+581 RLPYEEVKKI
-591 VEEVA
+591 VEEVSRQTA
-596 REVGRDKALRE
+596 KEKIIGE
-607 VMRRFRGRVDV
+607 VMRRYRGRVDI
-618 EDVKRALSEINPS
+618 EDVKRALAEIAS
-631 FS
+631 

>member
-1 VKYPSGHSPA
+1 M
-11 LVLLYIAFVGAV
+11 

-189 GKTVV
+189 GKTVI

-213 YTPQQVEEVAWII
+213 YTPQQVEEVAWVI
-226 GYSVKITGKAKRGI
+226 GYSVKITGRAKRGI

-411 ADRLKMAPLGV
+411 VDRLNMAPLGV

-581 RLSYDEVRKM
+581 RLSYDEVRNM

-618 EDVKRALSEINPS
+618 EDVKRALSELSI
-631 FS
+631 

>member
-1 VKYPSGHSPA
+1 M
-11 LVLLYIAFVGAV
+11 

-50 PPVLRDDEPHFKL
+50 PPVLRDDEPHFRL

-114 EETLAT
+114 EEALVT

-125 KLFNAKLFDEVHV
+125 KMFNAKLFDEVHV

-158 AYGGRAKIL
+158 AYGGRARIL

-189 GKTVV
+189 GKTAV

-213 YTPQQVEEVAWII
+213 YTPQQVGEVAWII
-226 GYSVKITGKAKRGI
+226 GYSVKITGRAKRGV

-269 KVIEYEAARQVNLLK
+269 KVIEYEAARQLNLLK

-293 VQKVELSTA
+293 VQRVELSTA
-302 DVTAAFANSKSK
+302 DVTAAFANSRSK
-314 IVRRVLDAGGKVIAV
+314 IVRRVLDAGGRVIAV

-334 QKLLGFE
+334 QKLFGFE
-341 VQPGRRLGTELADY
+341 VQPGRRFGTELADY

-379 EVRDVAG
+379 EVRDVAS
-386 RIGVDS
+386 RIGMES

-398 VEEKELEEAARIV
+398 MDEKELEEAARV
-411 ADRLKMAPLGV
+411 VVDRLNMAPFGV

-455 IKITF
+455 IRITF

-467 EVARVSLEGKL
+467 EAARVSLEGKL

-512 VPPQLIATILLNVAR
+512 VPPQLIAAILLNVAR

-536 TEEKLISVFEALDR
+536 TEEKVALVLEALDK

-559 DVLRNMK
+559 EVLRNMK
-566 PGEPA
+566 PGESA
-571 EEAARRLGLV
+571 EEAAKRLGLV
-581 RLSYDEVRKM
+581 KLSYEEVRKI
-591 VEEVA
+591 VEDVA
-596 REVGRDKALRE
+596 KEVGRDKALKE

-618 EDVKRALSEINPS
+618 EDVRRALSELN
-631 FS
+631 

>member
-1 VKYPSGHSPA
+1 M
-11 LVLLYIAFVGAV
+11 

-314 IVRRVLDAGGKVIAV
+314 IVRRVLEAGGKVIAV

-371 PGYGITAE
+371 PGYGLTAE

-411 ADRLKMAPLGV
+411 ADRLNMAPHGV

-467 EVARVSLEGKL
+467 VVARVSLEGKL

-618 EDVKRALSEINPS
+618 EDVKRALSELSI
-631 FS
+631 

>member
-1 VKYPSGHSPA
+1 M
-11 LVLLYIAFVGAV
+11 

-213 YTPQQVEEVAWII
+213 YTPQQVEEVAWVI

-411 ADRLKMAPLGV
+411 ADRLNMAPLGV

-536 TEEKLISVFEALDR
+536 TEEKLISVFEALDK

-618 EDVKRALSEINPS
+618 EDVKRALSEII
-631 FS
+631 F

>member
-1 VKYPSGHSPA
+1 M
-11 LVLLYIAFVGAV
+11 AFVVAV
-23 DYKALGLKTGLEI
+23 DYKSLGLRVGLEI

-50 PPVLRDDEPHFKL
+50 PPVLRDDEPHFRL

-77 DPAVLWEV
+77 DPAVSWEV

-114 EETLAT
+114 EEALVT

-125 KLFNAKLFDEVHV
+125 KMFNAKLFDEIHV

-158 AYGGRAKIL
+158 AYGGRTKIL
-167 GYDIGVE
+167 GYDVGIE

-189 GKTVV
+189 GKTAV

-213 YTPQQVEEVAWII
+213 YAPQQVGDVAWII
-226 GYSVKITGKAKRGI
+226 GYSVKITGRAKRGL

-269 KVIEYEAARQVNLLK
+269 KVIEYEVMRQVNLLK
-284 IAEELRRRG
+284 IAEELKRRG
-293 VQKVELSTA
+293 VQKIELSTV
-302 DVTAAFANSKSK
+302 DVTAAFGNTKSK
-314 IVRRVLDAGGKVIAV
+314 LIRRVLDAGGKVIAV

-334 QKLLGFE
+334 QKLFGFE
-341 VQPGRRLGTELADY
+341 VQPGRRFGTELADY

-371 PGYGITAE
+371 PGYGIAAE
-379 EVRDVAG
+379 EVREVVN
-386 RIGVDS
+386 RVGVES

-398 VEEKELEEAARIV
+398 VDEKELEEAAKV
-411 ADRLKMAPLGV
+411 VVERLNAAPLGV
-422 PEETRAANPD
+422 PEETRGANQD
-432 GTTKFLRP
+432 GTTRFLRP

-455 IKITF
+455 IKITI
-460 ELVKKAE
+460 ELVKRAE
-467 EVARVSLEGKL
+467 EIAKVSLEGKL
-478 NELVSMGLSRDL
+478 SELVSMGLSRDL

-500 EKFDEYVERFKS
+500 ERFEEYVARFRS
-512 VPPQLIATILLNVAR
+512 VPPQLIAAVLLNVAR
-527 ALSREGVEV
+527 ALSREGVEI
-536 TEEKLISVFEALDR
+536 TEEKLASIFEALDKKI
-550 RVITKEAVE
+550 ITKEAVE
-559 DVLRNMK
+559 EVLRNMK
-566 PGEPA
+566 PGESA
-571 EEAARRLGLV
+571 EEVARRLGLV
-581 RLSYDEVRKM
+581 RLSYEEVKKI

-596 REVGRDKALRE
+596 REVGREKALGE

-618 EDVKRALSEINPS
+618 EDVKRALLELVL
-631 FS
+631 